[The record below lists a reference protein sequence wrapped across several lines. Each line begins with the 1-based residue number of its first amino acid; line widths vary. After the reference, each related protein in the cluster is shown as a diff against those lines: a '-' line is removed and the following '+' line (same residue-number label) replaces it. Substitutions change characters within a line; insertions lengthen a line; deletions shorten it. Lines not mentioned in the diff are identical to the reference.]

1 MHGSPYHVYPTNNY
15 PAVQAFQGP
24 STTSTASYN
33 VATASPMLAPKFQQQ
48 QMVSFHLTPEPF
60 AVLTLLCVFFG
71 SVLCVFAKPSY
82 LCSIFIPNIRARDI

>member
-24 STTSTASYN
+24 SNNSTAIYN

-48 QMVSFHLTPEPF
+48 QMVSFHLTPLNRLQCSRCCAF
-60 AVLTLLCVFFG
+60 LGAFCVCLLNHR
-71 SVLCVFAKPSY
+71 
-82 LCSIFIPNIRARDI
+82 LCSIYISFIRVRDII